1 MGLAS
6 STKGRQIPSLIWPL
20 PRVGWN
26 EVLPSH
32 QVLCPRV
39 DLESRVKKKEFPGD
53 LSQQRRDVRF
63 HREVWFVVEF
73 DFWVEA
79 RVWNRLAV
87 RERVSRLHV
96 PRHVGVE

>member
-6 STKGRQIPSLIWPL
+6 STEGAEISSLIWPL
-20 PRVGWN
+20 PRVGWH

-39 DLESRVKKKEFPGD
+39 DLESRVKKKEFPSN
-53 LSQQRRDVRF
+53 LSQQSRDVRF
-63 HREVWFVVEF
+63 HRKVWFVEEF
-73 DFWVEA
+73 TIGVEA
-79 RVWNRLAV
+79 RIWNRLAV